1 MQDVGLTAAHLAMEY
16 QRVKGCCFKEPY
28 NVVKP
33 LRSVRLI
40 ANMRINLLKMQDYFQ
55 IANSTRW

>member
-1 MQDVGLTAAHLAMEY
+1 MQDVELIAAHLAVEC
-16 QRVKGCCFKEPY
+16 QRVKGCCFKVPC

-33 LRSVRLI
+33 LRSARLI
-40 ANMRINLLKMQDYFQ
+40 ANMRINLLKMHGNFQ